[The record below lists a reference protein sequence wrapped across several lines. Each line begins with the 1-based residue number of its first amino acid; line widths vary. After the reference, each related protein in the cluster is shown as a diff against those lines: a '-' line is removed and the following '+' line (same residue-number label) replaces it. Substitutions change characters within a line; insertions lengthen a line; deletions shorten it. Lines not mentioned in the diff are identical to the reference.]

1 MNVLRS
7 AGRWIRRIFGGT
19 ADQVGVRRG
28 ETAKMLAM
36 AQATRDQELACEE
49 AHALMDQFAERVAH
63 GENAAAL
70 MPLVQHHLDLC
81 PGCRE
86 EYEALLRMIEK

>member
-7 AGRWIRRIFGGT
+7 AGRWIRRMFGGT
-19 ADQVGVRRG
+19 AGEVGVRQG
-28 ETAKMLAM
+28 EAAKMLAM
-36 AQATRDQELACEE
+36 AQATCDEELDCEE
-49 AHALMDQFAERVAH
+49 AHDLLDQFADRVAH
-63 GENAAAL
+63 GENAADL
-70 MPLVQHHLDLC
+70 MPLVQQHLEMC